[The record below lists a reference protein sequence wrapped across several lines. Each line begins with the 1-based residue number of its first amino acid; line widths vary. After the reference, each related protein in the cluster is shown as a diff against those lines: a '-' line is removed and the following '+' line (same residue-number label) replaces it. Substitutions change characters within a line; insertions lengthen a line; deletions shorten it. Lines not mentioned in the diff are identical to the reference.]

1 MKKLSAISTSFGLL
15 LMTLLAVPPVFAAPD
30 PCPEV
35 LNAGVKDA
43 AGTVNANTSVGS
55 IITFLVAFVII
66 IAVLLALVFIV
77 IGAIQWITSGG
88 DKTKVDSARNH
99 IVAAVLGLIVIAF
112 SFVLINVVITALGL
126 GSLTSLHI
134 PTLTSI
140 SGKTN
145 PVAAPCP

>member
-1 MKKLSAISTSFGLL
+1 
-15 LMTLLAVPPVFAAPD
+15 MTLLSAPAVFAQGAPVV
-30 PCPEV
+30 PCPTGGGV
-35 LNAGVKDA
+35 LDA
-43 AGTVNANTSVGS
+43 SVGQARGTVDANTSIGS

-126 GSLTSLHI
+126 GSLTNLQI

-140 SGKTN
+140 SGKVG
-145 PVAAPCP
+145 PAPCP